1 MKYLKIIFFLL
12 TIFITCTAFSQSNVG
27 ISMVNTTEVL
37 QQQLNTCDSVKNNQT
52 LQILNFR
59 KVVSKDKTLI
69 NEIQLDNQALEKNLE
84 LVTLHLQKTKKTTK
98 ILIATTL
105 FVGIFSGYLV
115 GYFTTK
121 E

>member
-1 MKYLKIIFFLL
+1 MIEKIKIVIVLIG
-12 TIFITCTAFSQSNVG
+12 IFISCTAFSQ
-27 ISMVNTTEVL
+27 TE
-37 QQQLNTCDSVKNNQT
+37 QQLNTCDSIRNNQS

-59 KVVSKDKTLI
+59 KVVTKNTSLI

-84 LVTLHLQKTKKTTK
+84 VANLHLSKNKKTTK

-115 GYFTTK
+115 GYFTIK
-121 E
+121 EK